1 MPRPPSVKVLS
12 STRPAFPV
20 FGLAL
25 AALALSSCSPE
36 DQPLIR
42 VGNQKV
48 TVRDFARAGRSAQ
61 GQYEGS
67 PELAKATLVQDL
79 ERRALMLEL
88 AHRLGQERSPALDNV
103 GRENEQRALV
113 QTLYARIAS
122 PVQRVS
128 EAEARA
134 LYEARKTEAEVWL
147 VYSPSYESARM
158 AAARIHSGE
167 RFEQVARGYNPPGVL
182 PPDGNMGMIS
192 PGALPE
198 PLDSALRAQPTGA
211 IGGPYPSR
219 EGWFVMKIA
228 QRRPHEQGPYES
240 LRPGMIDLMRQR
252 KQRAA
257 FNRAYLDMKA
267 DYDVQPGP
275 GGAQLL
281 FHVGNAVDP
290 LKPSADQR
298 RMPLGTYRG
307 GVYTLEDALLDLQRS
322 DAARPAFNLLPSIE
336 IWIESQVMTRVAVL
350 EARRRHLDEEPDLVA
365 SLKAQRDQFLLDGVY
380 QAAVANVPPPGPEQ
394 VRAVWER
401 VKSRFSKLDTVRL
414 AILELS
420 DSALAGRISMMRAS
434 EPSLAEAAKRVDP
447 SLTVTEKLVVYP
459 TREPDWQLLEAMFTS
474 QQPGAWFGPERRAK
488 GWRFIEMLGKATK
501 QQAFEEL
508 PQGIQQNIS
517 NGAAELVRDA
527 RFKQFTDSLAA
538 AFHPVV
544 YRDRIAGLPWPVP
557 PPLDVGR

>member
-1 MPRPPSVKVLS
+1 MPARRPTIPPHVRLPECPGGWQPDWLPPRLPEQRGTPTLPPSMPRPPSTKVVS
-12 STRPAFPV
+12 STRPALPV
-20 FGLAL
+20 LGLAL

-88 AHRLGQERSPALDNV
+88 AHRLGQGRSPALDNV
-103 GRENEQRALV
+103 GRENEQR
-113 QTLYARIAS
+113 
-122 PVQRVS
+122 
-128 EAEARA
+128 RA
-134 LYEARKTEAEVWL
+134 
-147 VYSPSYESARM
+147 
-158 AAARIHSGE
+158 
-167 RFEQVARGYNPPGVL
+167 
-182 PPDGNMGMIS
+182 
-192 PGALPE
+192 
-198 PLDSALRAQPTGA
+198 
-211 IGGPYPSR
+211 
-219 EGWFVMKIA
+219 
-228 QRRPHEQGPYES
+228 HEQGPYES
-240 LRPGMIDLMRQR
+240 LRPGMMDLMRQR

-322 DAARPAFNLLPSIE
+322 DASRPAFNLLPSIE

-350 EARRRHLDEEPDLVA
+350 EARRRHLDEEPELVA

-420 DSALAGRISMMRAS
+420 DSALAGRVSM
-434 EPSLAEAAKRVDP
+434 
-447 SLTVTEKLVVYP
+447 
-459 TREPDWQLLEAMFTS
+459 
-474 QQPGAWFGPERRAK
+474 
-488 GWRFIEMLGKATK
+488 
-501 QQAFEEL
+501 
-508 PQGIQQNIS
+508 
-517 NGAAELVRDA
+517 
-527 RFKQFTDSLAA
+527 
-538 AFHPVV
+538 
-544 YRDRIAGLPWPVP
+544 
-557 PPLDVGR
+557 